1 MNTFT
6 DPKVNSWIENCPENY
21 LAHLRDTSLARAWCR
36 EFIEQE
42 CTMNGCHSILEI
54 GVGGL
59 NERIALDEFLKR
71 SPHVGYIGT
80 DWNPNFLHEAAARFP
95 KHMWVELDIVKGPQ
109 EQIVRHVIPSDIVYS
124 QHVLEHCGGLTPAL
138 ANMLELTKRTL
149 LNIFFLPLRET
160 QDLQNWSQYPR
171 YHNTYC
177 YEHVTRVCDHHGF
190 DARFENFENAT
201 DPKHETVLIATRR

>member
-6 DPKVNSWIENCPENY
+6 DPKLNSWIENCPEDY
-21 LAHLRDTSLARAWCR
+21 LHGLRDTSAARKFCR

-42 CTMNGCHSILEI
+42 CTFNGCNSILEI

-59 NERIALDEFLKR
+59 NERIALNGLLR
-71 SPHVGYIGT
+71 RIPSVRYIGT
-80 DWNPNFLHEAAARFP
+80 DWTPAFTVRAREQFP
-95 KHMWVELDIVKGPQ
+95 QDLWYDVDIVKWADQ
-109 EQIVRHVIPSDIVYS
+109 YDIKSDIVYS

-177 YEHVTRVCDHHGF
+177 FHHVQRVCEYHGF
-190 DARFENFENAT
+190 NARFESFENAV
-201 DPKHETVLIATRR
+201 DPKQETVLIATRI